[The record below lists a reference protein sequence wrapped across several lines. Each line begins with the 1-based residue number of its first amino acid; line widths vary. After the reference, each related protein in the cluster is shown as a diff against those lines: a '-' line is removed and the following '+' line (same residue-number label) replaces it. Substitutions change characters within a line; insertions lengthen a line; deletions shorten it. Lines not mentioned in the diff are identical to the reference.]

1 MSSPTPERWIFAGF
15 NSEQWHNRPRI
26 FSVFFVTVSIAFIIS
41 LFFQLL
47 IPGFRN
53 PTAVLLFV
61 STFAT
66 ICTPVLVAAQLSVE
80 EAFLS
85 RFTAKVNG
93 TILEL
98 TGSRSDALT
107 ARQVKALIENGQ
119 VVQLL
124 VNGVPGLD
132 LRFTRG
138 QPWNE
143 GSADVPET
151 IGTTFT
157 AERLRAALQPGE
169 RQVLIE
175 MAGRLCVLLGN
186 APRRMIRE
194 FRAKEMFSN
203 TAKGPVT
210 ATDLVV
216 TAVAPDYGTA
226 SFDRLVSA
234 LTDAGPRTS

>member
-1 MSSPTPERWIFAGF
+1 MNSPTPERWTLAGF
-15 NSEQWHNRPRI
+15 NSEQWHDRPRI
-26 FSVFFVTVSIAFIIS
+26 FSVFFVTAFIGFVIS
-41 LFFQLL
+41 LFFLLL
-47 IPGFRN
+47 IPGLRG
-53 PTAVLLFV
+53 PTGLLLFV

-66 ICTPVLVAAQLSVE
+66 ICTAVLVAAQLTVE

-85 RFTAKVNG
+85 RFTARVNR
-93 TILEL
+93 ILLEL

-119 VVQLL
+119 VLPLL

-138 QPWNE
+138 QPWDK
-143 GSADVPET
+143 GSADEPEP
-151 IGTTFT
+151 IRKVFT
-157 AERLRAALQPGE
+157 AERLLAALHPGE
-169 RQVLIE
+169 RQRLIE

-210 ATDLVV
+210 ATDLVI

-226 SFDRLVSA
+226 SFDKLVSA
-234 LTDAGPRTS
+234 LTDAGPKTS